1 MRVHPRD
8 DAAWSFETANFFIGF
23 YAEPEEM
30 SPAETFQFAEDIE
43 AVRSGRV
50 EWFAAIVRVYAKLG
64 SDDPRDWREIGAD
77 YLGGCAYNSV
87 REFFTSHRDPD
98 PANRN
103 TLATKAR
110 GVCICHYFPGMV
122 TAAVEEARKASA
134 LSPI

>member
-30 SPAETFQFAEDIE
+30 DPADSFEFEEDIE

-64 SDDPRDWREIGAD
+64 SDDPRDWREIAAD
-77 YLGGCAYNSV
+77 YLGGCVYNSV
-87 REFFTSHRDPD
+87 REFFTAHRQYRGGDYFTD
-98 PANRN
+98 MVRGACGQARELAAGTPALRRRP
-103 TLATKAR
+103 AGHHR
-110 GVCICHYFPGMV
+110 
-122 TAAVEEARKASA
+122 
-134 LSPI
+134 